1 MQSRSVSDC
10 ARAVAPRLLPAIA
23 CAVAAATFCAAA
35 SADDAKQAC
44 SKAYDD
50 TQLLRSQGK
59 LKDARVQAAACAR
72 DTCAAFIRSDCG
84 KWVDELTT
92 AQPTVVVRARD
103 ARGHDASAVRVT
115 IDGAAWLEQLDG
127 RAQPLDPGS
136 HTLRF
141 ELAGELPVVQT
152 IVVREGEKDRTIDVA
167 FGAAAPVA
175 PAAPL
180 AAATPAAAADSAP
193 SASIAPWIL
202 GGAGVVLLATG
213 GALTGAL
220 LAEKSALKQDCG
232 GTGDTWCARGASAAS
247 TGQTLGPITTTAF
260 IAGGA
265 AVGVAAVWLL
275 VRKPPA
281 AATTTGGLRVDVGA
295 SSVAIGGAW

>member
-1 MQSRSVSDC
+1 MQSRNVFD
-10 ARAVAPRLLPAIA
+10 RPRGVGPRLLQALA
-23 CAVAAATFCAAA
+23 CALAAATFSAAA
-35 SADDAKQAC
+35 SADDTKQAC

-50 TQLLRSQGK
+50 AQLLRSQGK

-72 DTCAAFIRSDCG
+72 DACAAFIRSDCG
-84 KWVDELTT
+84 KWVDELAT

-103 ARGHDASAVRVT
+103 ARGHDASAVKVT
-115 IDGAAWLEQLDG
+115 HDGAAGVEQLDG

-152 IVVREGEKDRTIDVA
+152 IVVREGEKDRAIDVT
-167 FGAAAPVA
+167 FGAAAP
-175 PAAPL
+175 AAGPV
-180 AAATPAAAADSAP
+180 AAAAPAQPDAAP
-193 SASIAPWIL
+193 SGSIAPWIL
-202 GGAGVVLLATG
+202 GGAGLVLLATG

-220 LAEKSALKQDCG
+220 LAEKSALKADCG
-232 GTGDTWCARGASAAS
+232 GDGSTWCTRGASAAS

-265 AVGVAAVWLL
+265 AVGAAALWLVL
-275 VRKPPA
+275 RKPPA
-281 AATTTGGLRVDVGA
+281 AASNTGGLHVDVGA
-295 SSVAIGGAW
+295 SSVALRGAW